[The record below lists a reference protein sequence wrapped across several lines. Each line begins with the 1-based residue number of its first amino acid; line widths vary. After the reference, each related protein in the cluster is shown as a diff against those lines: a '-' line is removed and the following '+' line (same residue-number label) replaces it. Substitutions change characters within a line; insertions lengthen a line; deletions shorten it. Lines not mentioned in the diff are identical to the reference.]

1 MEANMIDNNIII
13 KGNRDG
19 INLIIN
25 MNKFKDFEEMLEILV
40 KRLSAGKMF
49 YKGCTIRITTELK
62 YINEKQFAKLK
73 DILFEKF
80 LVKDCI
86 FEDSNEKPNKVFS
99 GIYEGRTK
107 FLRKTVRSGQI
118 INYSGNIVV
127 IGDVNAG
134 SEIYAGGNIIVFGSL
149 RGYAHAGFGGNTKA
163 IVASICLQPEMLQI
177 ADIVTRS
184 PEDNIKPEYPEIA
197 RIRGN
202 IIIVEPYL
210 LNKYV

>member
-1 MEANMIDNNIII
+1 MIDNNIII

-149 RGYAHAGFGGNTKA
+149 RGYAHAGFGGNSKA

>member
-1 MEANMIDNNIII
+1 MIDNNIVV

-19 INLIIN
+19 INIIIN
-25 MNKFKDFEEMLEILV
+25 MNKFKDFEEMLEFLV
-40 KRLSAGKMF
+40 KRLSAGRMF

-62 YINEKQFAKLK
+62 YINQKQFARLK
-73 DILFEKF
+73 DVLFEKF

-86 FEDSNEKPNKVFS
+86 FEDSNEKPNKVFF

-107 FLRKTVRSGQI
+107 FLRRTVRSGQV

-149 RGYAHAGFGGNTKA
+149 RGYAHAGFSGNSKA

-177 ADIVTRS
+177 SDIVARS
-184 PEDNIKPEYPEIA
+184 PEDNIKPEYPEVA
-197 RIRGN
+197 RIKGDM
-202 IIIVEPYL
+202 IVVEPYL
-210 LNKYV
+210 PNKYV

>member
-1 MEANMIDNNIII
+1 MIDNNIII

-62 YINEKQFAKLK
+62 YINERQFAKLK

-149 RGYAHAGFGGNTKA
+149 RGYAHAGFGGNSKA

-197 RIRGN
+197 RIKGN

>member
-1 MEANMIDNNIII
+1 MEAGMIDNSIVV

-19 INLIIN
+19 INVIIN
-25 MNKFKDFEEMLEILV
+25 INKFKDFEHMLESLV
-40 KRLSAGKMF
+40 KRLSVGSMF
-49 YKGCTIRITTELK
+49 YKGCTIKITTELK
-62 YINEKQFAKLK
+62 YINQRQFAKLK
-73 DILFEKF
+73 DVLFEKF

-86 FEDSNEKPNKVFS
+86 FEDSNEKPSKVFS

-107 FLRKTVRSGQI
+107 FLRKTVRSGQV

-149 RGYAHAGFGGNTKA
+149 RGYVHAGFGGNSKA

-177 ADIVTRS
+177 ANIVTRS
-184 PEDNIKPEYPEIA
+184 PEDNIRPEYPEVA
-197 RIRGN
+197 RIKGN
-202 IIIVEPYL
+202 MIIVEPYL
-210 LNKYV
+210 PNKYV